1 MKFLATCIALA
12 AGANAHAIFQQ
23 LMVAGNL
30 QPKLMGIRAPD
41 DTSPLTDVTDG
52 DFGCNRKTNLK
63 YLSEDLVTVTAGDNM
78 GTFWQH
84 TINGPLGSN
93 DADNPIAGSHKGA
106 LFKDIY
112 TDLST
117 KGPISV
123 YLAKVDDAVNADPYN
138 LDWFKIAHDG
148 LDTQTGV
155 WAVDKLIYNGGWH
168 YFQMPSCVPA
178 GQYLMRVELLAL
190 HEANHEG
197 GAQFYMEC
205 AHVLN
210 PNGGSTS
217 GAKFVKF
224 PGAYNAKHRGILVE
238 KAYGS
243 SGQLDNSGMAYEI
256 PGPAPLTCSE

>member
-30 QPKLMGIRAPD
+30 QPKLQGIRAPD
-41 DTSPLTDVTDG
+41 DTSPLTDVADG
-52 DFGCNRKTNLK
+52 DFGCNRKTNLN
-63 YLSEDLVTVTAGDNM
+63 YLSEDLVTVTAGDNI

-84 TINGPLGSN
+84 TIDGPMGSN
-93 DADNPIAGSHKGA
+93 DQDNPIAASH
-106 LFKDIY
+106 
-112 TDLST
+112 

-123 YLAKVDDAVNADPYN
+123 YLAKVDDAVSADPFN

-155 WAVDKLIYNGGWH
+155 WAVDKLIVNGGWH

-205 AHVLN
+205 AQLNVIN

-243 SGQLDNSGMAYEI
+243 SGQLDNSGLAYEI
-256 PGPAPLTCSE
+256 PGPAPLTCPE